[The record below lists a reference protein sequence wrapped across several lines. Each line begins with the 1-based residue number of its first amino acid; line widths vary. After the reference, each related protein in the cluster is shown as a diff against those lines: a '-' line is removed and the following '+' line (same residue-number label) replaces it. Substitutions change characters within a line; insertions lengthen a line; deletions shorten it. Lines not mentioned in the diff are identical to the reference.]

1 MSLGWFNPIEPS
13 NHTITDVLRS
23 LPWFCGSSTLPKL
36 RSSKGCK
43 IKERTF
49 GYFYTT
55 TGKVWASLGQFDLT
69 LWRCRHTG
77 KVQVSSGQFDSTEPL
92 GQFDLFCHGDSY
104 STYWYNAI
112 IIGPSR
118 KQSVQALSPD
128 ISFPA
133 EWCRKRRRISFP
145 VYGRTGLISGKKPQ
159 ACQLLMWFSTV
170 CKLWNDHVCQH
181 GDARMIQLPMCIY
194 LSQIKTWSCLVSRYR
209 YCVYIIREEE
219 HQDEENKCRADSV
232 RNSMTHSLFRR

>member
-36 RSSKGCK
+36 WNSKGCK

-49 GYFYTT
+49 GYLYTT
-55 TGKVWASLGQFDLT
+55 TGKVWESLGQFDLT

-77 KVQVSSGQFDSTEPL
+77 KVQVSS

-133 EWCRKRRRISFP
+133 GMPEWYNFQC
-145 VYGRTGLISGKKPQ
+145 V
-159 ACQLLMWFSTV
+159 STFH
-170 CKLWNDHVCQH
+170 KSRPD
-181 GDARMIQLPMCIY
+181 
-194 LSQIKTWSCLVSRYR
+194 LVLYHTTD